1 MLVIL
6 VRQKDET
13 KAKRRLVK
21 NRYYRYSR
29 QGYSLV
35 FGTIPSSLR
44 RRESDRRG
52 VYGFSVYFLC
62 GRGGRDPSAVRHS
75 PVRCKLVLCAFQV
88 E

>member
-1 MLVIL
+1 VLVIL

-13 KAKRRLVK
+13 KAKRRLGK
-21 NRYYRYSR
+21 NRYSR

-62 GRGGRDPSAVRHS
+62 GRGGRDPSAVWHS